1 MKNIYFIK
9 NKEGKFL
16 NYKDGKN
23 PFLVSSII
31 SATPSDK
38 PQQVTE
44 GFEVISM
51 DVEEFKD
58 IYSMTVSELVIIG
71 ELFFR
76 KAKIYQDTIP
86 VLPKLNKDVR
96 NAVRNVIS
104 KMSFFHNQLNDI
116 IENDKE
122 EGVYALSG
130 DFEELINHVSKAI
143 DGDMRKYNQVFR
155 AMEINENAILGIAKK
170 YDDEK

>member
-1 MKNIYFIK
+1 MEWKTIDSAPRDLILVCDFSLDPEDY
-9 NKEGKFL
+9 EGSVAVVWWEPYRNNHDSHKWV
-16 NYKDGKN
+16 
-23 PFLVSSII
+23 VSTC
-31 SATPSDK
+31 ADH
-38 PQQVTE
+38 E
-44 GFEVISM
+44 EFEVVSI
-51 DVEEFKD
+51 DFDEFKD

-96 NAVRNVIS
+96 NAVRNAIS

-122 EGVYALSG
+122 EGAYALSG

-143 DGDMRKYNQVFR
+143 DGDMRKYNQVFDVK
-155 AMEINENAILGIAKK
+155 NNDL
-170 YDDEK
+170 